1 MLGLFNK
8 KKACLSRADF
18 VALMLS
24 WQQEIMSFLS
34 ESAHKW
40 CEKFPMMSFQP
51 DPYECE
57 ILSLCILSLVFQDK
71 DLDLR
76 NTIYIEYCR
85 HRNLDNDT
93 TERFLGHLDMRCKEY
108 YDAFNEFVKD
118 HGAGG
123 FFLGS
128 VVANGLKGGES
139 DKIELGMIESFA
151 ASSIFSNSLKST
163 FEYIGDLKKK
173 YDLSEVSSV
182 FMK

>member
-8 KKACLSRADF
+8 KKTHLSKNDF
-18 VALMLS
+18 VTLMLS
-24 WQQEIMSFLS
+24 FQQEMATVLS
-34 ESAHKW
+34 RESQNH
-40 CEKFPMMSFQP
+40 FQQES
-51 DPYECE
+51 DAKIIQFECK
-57 ILSLCILSLVFQDK
+57 ILSLCILSLAIQDK

-118 HGAGG
+118 HGTGG

-139 DKIELGMIESFA
+139 DKLELGIIQGHAVMA
-151 ASSIFSNSLKST
+151 
-163 FEYIGDLKKK
+163 
-173 YDLSEVSSV
+173 LS
-182 FMK
+182 